1 MPEATPPQDPEKQSF
16 TRRNLLARATVLVA
30 SAELGASAFAGCGNS
45 ADQSATALAG
55 DTDDSEAGYEPPRS
69 RPPGPGIYS
78 FFTAHQAATVDAIMG
93 RLIPGTP
100 DDPGA
105 REAGVTTYI
114 DLKLAQFGSFAV
126 PTYVQPPYAKLVNH
140 PVGPQENA
148 TGTIAVYKT
157 EFPRY
162 GFQSSLT
169 PQDTYQKGLDLL
181 DRYTHRVHRA
191 PFVELD
197 HGAQD
202 ELLTKMEAGEID
214 FFQSPTSQGFFGMLL
229 EDAYEGMFADPQYGG
244 NRDFA
249 GWKLI
254 GYPGAQRAYTP
265 YELLHGPQHKR
276 VQGLKQMM
284 AMNPGRPADDAIM
297 PIAGSRMAGM
307 GGGG

>member
-1 MPEATPPQDPEKQSF
+1 MSEPSKDHEIDKLSF
-16 TRRNLLARATVLVA
+16 TRRNLLTRATVLVA
-30 SAELGASAFAGCGNS
+30 SAELGASAFAGCGNTS
-45 ADQSATALAG
+45 DQSAPALAG
-55 DTDDSEAGYEPPRS
+55 DTDNSEAGYEPPRS
-69 RPPGPGIYS
+69 RPAGIYS

-93 RLIPGTP
+93 RLIPGTA

-114 DLKLAQFGSFAV
+114 DLKLAQFDSFSV
-126 PTYVQPPYAKLVNH
+126 PTYFQPPFAKLVNH
-140 PVGPQENA
+140 PVGPQEDA
-148 TGTIAVYKT
+148 TGAIAIYKT

-181 DRYTHRVHRA
+181 DRYTHRTHRA

-202 ELLTKMEAGEID
+202 ELLKKLEAGKVN
-214 FFQSPTSQGFFGMLL
+214 FFQSPTSQGFFGTLL

-244 NRDFA
+244 NRDLV

-265 YELLHGPQHKR
+265 YELLNGPQHKR

-307 GGGG
+307 GSG